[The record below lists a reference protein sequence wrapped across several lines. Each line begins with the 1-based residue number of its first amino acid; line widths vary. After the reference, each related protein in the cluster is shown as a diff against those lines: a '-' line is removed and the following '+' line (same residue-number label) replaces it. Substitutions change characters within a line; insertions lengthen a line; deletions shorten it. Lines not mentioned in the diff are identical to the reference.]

1 MENADFTKGD
11 SFSDEVQINLD
22 VFGSLMLNWVSGEV
36 NGADIIT
43 VDYCRMTKWA
53 AKLYQ

>member
-11 SFSDEVQINLD
+11 SFSDKVQINLD
-22 VFGSLMLNWVSGEV
+22 VFGSLMLNRVGGEV

-43 VDYCRMTKWA
+43 VDYCRTTKWTS
-53 AKLYQ
+53 KLYQ

>member
-22 VFGSLMLNWVSGEV
+22 VFGSLMLNWVGGEV